1 MAFWHDI
8 FNRCYCI
15 HINLVCFVD
24 GARPAA
30 VSDAD
35 DDAIYCIS
43 PQYVTLFLSSY
54 VLNSQRLPL
63 LNNCPS
69 TVRAPLHSL
78 SHFHA
83 TPPALAGRC
92 AAFIIGGCPA
102 RLYLPCL

>member
-43 PQYVTLFLSSY
+43 PQYVTLFFFYL
-54 VLNSQRLPL
+54 
-63 LNNCPS
+63 
-69 TVRAPLHSL
+69 SL
-78 SHFHA
+78 SLSLVLCA
-83 TPPALAGRC
+83 QLSTPSS
-92 AAFIIGGCPA
+92 FE
-102 RLYLPCL
+102 

>member
-1 MAFWHDI
+1 MLYYTRLAHRAAHSPLNGKRFRIKSSVNRSNKRFMAFWHDI

-43 PQYVTLFLSSY
+43 PQYVTLFFSIFL
-54 VLNSQRLPL
+54 
-63 LNNCPS
+63 
-69 TVRAPLHSL
+69 SL
-78 SHFHA
+78 SFSRA
-83 TPPALAGRC
+83 MCSTLN
-92 AAFIIGGCPA
+92 AF
-102 RLYLPCL
+102 LF